1 MKKDEFLRMMW
12 QDNETEQEPKKTL
25 YADVIECMD
34 IALSQASDT
43 HEVPSDRT
51 AQGAYE
57 LIEKR
62 GQEKRKEGAYCV
74 GPFEAAEVIAPYL
87 GTTYTRPSKRFAAK
101 PKVNLEDF
109 L

>member
-51 AQGAYE
+51 AKGAYE

-62 GQEKRKEGAYCV
+62 GREKKAQCV
-74 GPFEAAEVIAPYL
+74 GPFEAAELIAPYL
-87 GTTYTRPSKRFAAK
+87 GTTYERPSKRFASAK

>member
-1 MKKDEFLRMMW
+1 MKKQEFLCMMR
-12 QDNETEQEPKKTL
+12 QDNETEAEPNKTL

-43 HEVPSDRT
+43 FEVPADRT
-51 AQGAYE
+51 TKGAYE

-62 GQEKRKEGAYCV
+62 GRENKKGNVGCV
-74 GPFEAAEVIAPYL
+74 GPFEAAEIIAEYL
-87 GTTYTRPSKRFAAK
+87 GAK
-101 PKVNLEDF
+101 YIRAPKKYGKASPVNLEDY

>member
-1 MKKDEFLRMMW
+1 MRKDEFLKMMW

-34 IALSQASDT
+34 MALSQAPDT
-43 HEVPSDRT
+43 HEVPADRT
-51 AQGAYE
+51 AKGAYE
-57 LIEKR
+57 LIEKHGR
-62 GQEKRKEGAYCV
+62 EKKAQCV
-74 GPFEAAEVIAPYL
+74 GPFEAAEILAPYL
-87 GTTYTRPSKRFAAK
+87 GTTYARPSKRFAAAK